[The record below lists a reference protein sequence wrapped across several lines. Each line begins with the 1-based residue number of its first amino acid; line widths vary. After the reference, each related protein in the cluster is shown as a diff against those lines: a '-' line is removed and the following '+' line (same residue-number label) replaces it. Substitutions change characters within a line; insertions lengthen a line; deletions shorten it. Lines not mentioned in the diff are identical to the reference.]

1 MANILILGVN
11 YSWGDLSLILFGVP
25 LSGVGGV
32 EVKAKQDKK
41 NNYAIGNQPVS
52 RGRGRIE
59 YEASLKGVY
68 LDELRPIRAAAP
80 NGSLLQIAPQNI
92 KLLLVSTNGIPVII
106 TLKNAEFLEDPF
118 SATAGDT
125 KLVVDIPLI
134 ISGIDYR

>member
-11 YSWGDLSLILFGVP
+11 YSWGDLSLIMFGVP
-25 LSGVGGV
+25 ISGFGGID
-32 EVKAKQDKK
+32 VKSSQVKTNEPGA
-41 NNYAIGNQPVS
+41 GNEAVS
-52 RGRGRIE
+52 RGRGLIT
-59 YEASLKGVY
+59 YDCSIKGLF